1 MFWCALFEESQG
13 PECSPRISSNRLLL
27 SKIASA
33 GLFIVKG
40 VPLPSLPPPPPPL
53 DPPLVWSQA
62 ALLSGR
68 VSRDWRST
76 RAALPLPRVP
86 QGHDSSLRR
95 RRAAAGRVLRGEN
108 ERSAR
113 ENGEGGGEGGGD
125 V

>member
-13 PECSPRISSNRLLL
+13 PECSPRIPSNRLLL

-40 VPLPSLPPPPPPL
+40 GAIALFAPPPL
-53 DPPLVWSQA
+53 DPPLVWLQA

-68 VSRDWRST
+68 VSRDWRSA
-76 RAALPLPRVP
+76 RAALPLPRVS

-113 ENGEGGGEGGGD
+113 ENGEGGWEDGGG

>member
-27 SKIASA
+27 NKIASA

-40 VPLPSLPPPPPPL
+40 GAIALFPPPPPPL

-68 VSRDWRST
+68 VSRDWRSA
-76 RAALPLPRVP
+76 RAALPLS

-113 ENGEGGGEGGGD
+113 ENGEGGGEGGGG

>member
-1 MFWCALFEESQG
+1 M
-13 PECSPRISSNRLLL
+13 
-27 SKIASA
+27 
-33 GLFIVKG
+33 
-40 VPLPSLPPPPPPL
+40 PLPSLPPPPGVVLHVSFFL

-68 VSRDWRST
+68 VSRDWWSA
-76 RAALPLPRVP
+76 RAALPLPRVS

-113 ENGEGGGEGGGD
+113 ENGEGGGEGGGG